1 MLTTFIT
8 RITHWAA
15 PVSAG
20 SAGSAIDGACPRWH
34 PAEKSMKNFVAP
46 AVLAIVAALLT
57 VALAGCGTL
66 PGVSAEQTAAG
77 SFPFSL
83 GAS

>member
-1 MLTTFIT
+1 
-8 RITHWAA
+8 
-15 PVSAG
+15 
-20 SAGSAIDGACPRWH
+20 
-34 PAEKSMKNFVAP
+34 MKNFVTP

-57 VALAGCGTL
+57 VVLAGRDTL
-66 PGVSAEQTAAG
+66 PGVGAEKTAAG

>member
-1 MLTTFIT
+1 MLTTLIT
-8 RITHWAA
+8 RTNHWAA
-15 PVSAG
+15 PVSAV
-20 SAGSAIDGACPRWH
+20 SANGGARPTWN

-57 VALAGCGTL
+57 VALAGRSTL
-66 PGVSAEQTAAG
+66 PGLSAEPTAAG